1 MYETNEE
8 EWLGMSFWNK
18 LINRIKQLFSGKTA
32 KFDPKEKDGV
42 WYQET
47 KPGVVRIGM
56 TDQVY
61 EDLGDI
67 TFMDFSSPDNQ
78 LDIDDDLLEME
89 GAKAV
94 ETLKSPVKGTII
106 ARNNDLLKQS
116 DQLAKHATQENW
128 LVDVKTA

>member
-1 MYETNEE
+1 
-8 EWLGMSFWNK
+8 MSFWTK
-18 LINRIKQLFSGKTA
+18 LVTSIKHLFGGKPA
-32 KFDPKEKDGV
+32 KFEPQEKDGV
-42 WYQET
+42 WYQEI
-47 KPGVVRIGM
+47 KPGVVRLGM

-78 LDIDDDLLEME
+78 LEPDDDLLEME

-94 ETLKSPVKGTII
+94 ETLKSPVKGTIV
-106 ARNNDLLKQS
+106 ARNTDLLQQS
-116 DQLAKHATQENW
+116 DQLANHSTQDNW

>member
-1 MYETNEE
+1 
-8 EWLGMSFWNK
+8 MSFWNK
-18 LINRIKQLFSGKTA
+18 LITSIKRLFSGKQA
-32 KFDPKEKDGV
+32 KFEPQEKDGV

-47 KPGVVRIGM
+47 RPGIVRIGIA
-56 TDQVY
+56 DQAY

-67 TFMDFSSPDNQ
+67 TFMDFSSPDNE
-78 LDIDDDLLEME
+78 LEPGDDLLEME

-116 DQLAKHATQENW
+116 DELASHSTQMNW